1 MLKDLK
7 EVESRLN
14 KLPPIQ
20 QNIVASHIWWK
31 LCNRRSVED
40 MATIKEMINYNGVY
54 QSPEVI
60 EDALTN
66 FGFTPDYAERVVKS
80 LRTLLKYR
88 AEVLKRL

>member
-1 MLKDLK
+1 
-7 EVESRLN
+7 
-14 KLPPIQ
+14 
-20 QNIVASHIWWK
+20 
-31 LCNRRSVED
+31 

-54 QSPEVI
+54 QSPEAI

-80 LRTLLKYR
+80 LRTLLRYR

>member
-7 EVESRLN
+7 QVEEKLN
-14 KLPPIQ
+14 KLPPIKK
-20 QNIVASHIWWK
+20 NIVASHIWWK
-31 LCNRRSVED
+31 LCNRRSIED
-40 MATIKEMINYNGVY
+40 MAVIKGMINYNGVY

-60 EDALTN
+60 EDALTT

-80 LRTLLKYR
+80 LRTLLRYR